1 MNKPFL
7 LLQIRPEDIASDE
20 EYQAFL
26 RFSGLEKS
34 QLLRWR
40 LDQKPGITEISID
53 DYAGIIVGG
62 GPACV
67 STPESEKPAYQVAFE
82 QSLFALMEEI
92 IQSDTPF
99 FGACYGIGVLAKA
112 LGGDVS
118 KKQYSEPVGAVK
130 ITLRNNL
137 SQEPILKDIP
147 AAFEAFAGHKESV
160 QSIPKSAANLASSET
175 CPIQLLKVKQNIYAT
190 QFHPELD
197 VEGIITRID
206 VYKHAGYFPP
216 EDADALIERCRKSQV
231 TESVKILKNFCDLY
245 R

>member
-1 MNKPFL
+1 MQKPFL

-26 RFSGLEKS
+26 NFSGLEKP
-34 QLLRWR
+34 QLLRRR
-40 LDQKPGITEISID
+40 LDQVPDVADID
-53 DYAGIIVGG
+53 LSFYAGIIVGG

-67 STPESEKPAYQVAFE
+67 STPEPEKPDYQVAFE
-82 QSLFALMEEI
+82 KPLLALMQKI
-92 IQSDTPF
+92 VQNDTPF

-112 LGGDVS
+112 LGGEVS
-118 KKQYSEPVGAVK
+118 KERYGEPVGAVTISLENDASK
-130 ITLRNNL
+130 D
-137 SQEPILKDIP
+137 PILKNIP
-147 AAFEAFAGHKESV
+147 ATFEAFAGHKESV
-160 QSIPKSAANLASSET
+160 QSLPRGAINLASSKV
-175 CPIQLLKVKQNIYAT
+175 CPIQLLKVKENIYAT

-197 VEGIITRID
+197 VEGIITRIN

-231 TESVKILKNFCDLY
+231 TESIKILQNFCDLY

>member
-40 LDQKPGITEISID
+40 LDQEPGITEISVD

-160 QSIPKSAANLASSET
+160 QSIPKSAANLASSEI
-175 CPIQLLKVKQNIYAT
+175 CPVQLLKVKQNIYAT

-197 VEGIITRID
+197 VEGIITRIN
-206 VYKHAGYFPP
+206 VYKHAGHFPP

>member
-7 LLQIRPEDIASDE
+7 LLQIRPEDVASDE
-20 EYQAFL
+20 EYHAFL

-118 KKQYSEPVGAVK
+118 KKQFSEPVGAVR
-130 ITLRNNL
+130 ISLGNNL
-137 SQEPILKDIP
+137 SQEPILKDISP
-147 AAFEAFAGHKESV
+147 RA
-160 QSIPKSAANLASSET
+160 
-175 CPIQLLKVKQNIYAT
+175 
-190 QFHPELD
+190 
-197 VEGIITRID
+197 
-206 VYKHAGYFPP
+206 
-216 EDADALIERCRKSQV
+216 RCRRNYNSNRCVQACRIFS
-231 TESVKILKNFCDLY
+231 TRRRRCLN
-245 R
+245 